1 VIQLFVAIKTGVFA
15 GVLGD
20 TDVYMWLT
28 RVLELHESGDWSNHI
43 LGRVDPPGGY
53 EQHWT
58 RPFDMLLF
66 AGAWIGALIAD
77 FGSALYVWSGLI
89 SPVLEILALLAVFWA
104 LSPLLRGSGNEVLGL
119 LFITQMGVI
128 TSFVAGRAD
137 HQSLIILLFILSLG
151 FGIRILV
158 SPCSRLLCYCT
169 GLVSAFAVW
178 VSIESLLFSLVVYL
192 ALGIFWLFGEKGIA
206 RKLLH
211 YSLSVFLLLIL
222 FRFIE
227 YGRLRLFEP
236 AFDQISIVYIALF
249 GVLLAY
255 WALVYWYEELR
266 GESWR
271 LPGRFGVA
279 VSGLVV
285 TGMLLETS
293 FPGFLSGPM
302 GNMDELFR
310 RVHLVKIKE
319 LQPVVPLHALTSD
332 NLLQYLTRFSLWL
345 GIIIPGIPVLLYL
358 LSRSSG
364 SSRMAWAYILLASL
378 VYLPLAF
385 REIRWAPY
393 VAILMLPGY
402 AWLVTR
408 AMQEIT
414 DRIQGGAAG
423 ILRITVLVASVIIF
437 ALPRAIAGDTD
448 AESEASA
455 CPLIPVSRFLNDPQG
470 WGGRP
475 RKILAFTDFGP
486 ELLYR
491 TRHSV
496 FSIPSHRF
504 HAGFSDSYHIM
515 TALDDG
521 QALEKI
527 RERHIDLVLV
537 CPGGHEDH
545 FYARKDGK
553 EIFHQRISEGR
564 IPEWLN
570 EIVLPA
576 DAAQSFRLYAVEYQ
590 PL

>member
-1 VIQLFVAIKTGVFA
+1 
-15 GVLGD
+15 
-20 TDVYMWLT
+20 
-28 RVLELHESGDWSNHI
+28 
-43 LGRVDPPGGY
+43 
-53 EQHWT
+53 
-58 RPFDMLLF
+58 
-66 AGAWIGALIAD
+66 
-77 FGSALYVWSGLI
+77 
-89 SPVLEILALLAVFWA
+89 
-104 LSPLLRGSGNEVLGL
+104 
-119 LFITQMGVI
+119 
-128 TSFVAGRAD
+128 
-137 HQSLIILLFILSLG
+137 
-151 FGIRILV
+151 
-158 SPCSRLLCYCT
+158 
-169 GLVSAFAVW
+169 
-178 VSIESLLFSLVVYL
+178 
-192 ALGIFWLFGEKGIA
+192 
-206 RKLLH
+206 
-211 YSLSVFLLLIL
+211 LIL
-222 FRFIE
+222 FRVIK
-227 YGRLRLFEP
+227 YGRSRLFEP

-255 WALVYWYEELR
+255 WALVYWYEELC
-266 GESWR
+266 GEGWR
-271 LPGRFGVA
+271 LPARFGAAASA
-279 VSGLVV
+279 VVV
-285 TGMLLETS
+285 TGMLMETC

-332 NLLQYLTRFSLWL
+332 NQFQYLTRFSLWL
-345 GIIIPGIPVLLYL
+345 GIIIPGIPVLLYR

-364 SSRMAWAYILLASL
+364 SERMAWAYILLASL
-378 VYLPLAF
+378 VYLPRAF

-402 AWLVTR
+402 AWLLTR

-521 QALEKI
+521 QALEII
-527 RERHIDLVLV
+527 RDRQIELVLV

-545 FYARKDGK
+545 FYARKDDK
-553 EIFHQRISEGR
+553 EIFHQGISAGHA
-564 IPEWLN
+564 PAWLS
-570 EIVLPA
+570 EIALPPA
-576 DAAQSFRLYAVEYQ
+576 AAQSFRLYAVEYQ
-590 PL
+590 SQ